1 MGHLAFPICDDG
13 DSSLLAAHAKI
24 LGVILNNLMLWHS
37 HIQLVWK
44 FSWLFKK
51 MQNLSYCY
59 GYEPSALACIYLWS
73 FTFSIQHPECSFSN
87 KSKIT
92 VRVLL
97 HSKLL
102 WFEFHSG
109 PTKPFMICFFHFPLP
124 FCSSTLPS
132 LHLALWFCLAKVVV
146 YLSLSM

>member
-1 MGHLAFPICDDG
+1 
-13 DSSLLAAHAKI
+13 
-24 LGVILNNLMLWHS
+24 
-37 HIQLVWK
+37 
-44 FSWLFKK
+44 

-73 FTFSIQHPECSFSN
+73 FTFCIQDPECSFSN

-109 PTKPFMICFFHFPLP
+109 PTKPFMVCFFHLPLP
-124 FCSSTLPS
+124 FCAFLLLSLRSIWPSGFVWPRWWFICLCLCNTEKAGVMVPCNTSPPLSYSLPS
-132 LHLALWFCLAKVVV
+132 IHIPAGSWLALETPHPP
-146 YLSLSM
+146 LSL